1 MSQRHHT
8 KFLAIG
14 AGPAGYTAA
23 IYAARANLQPI
34 LVQGLQPGGQLT
46 ITTDVENY
54 PGFADAIQG
63 PWLMEQMEKQA
74 AHVGTRLIGDIIVS
88 ADLSKRPFTCVGDS
102 GDLYIAETLAICTGA
117 QARWLGLPSETA
129 FRGFGV
135 SACATCDGFFFRGK
149 EVVIVGGGN
158 TAVEEAIYL
167 TNHAT
172 RVTLVHRRN
181 TLRAEK
187 IMQDRLF
194 ANPKIDVVW
203 DSVVEEIL
211 GTQNPVHVTGVRLLD
226 VKTGERSELACDGV
240 FIAIGHTPVTEIFKG
255 QLALDAEG
263 YILTKPDSTATDSPG
278 VFAAGDVRD
287 KIFRQAVT
295 AAGMGCM
302 AALEAERF
310 LAAEEAT
317 AALRAAES
325 CRMKIN
331 NDRGSGIGRQEG

>member
-263 YILTKPDSTATDSPG
+263 YILTKPDSTATDIPG

-317 AALRAAES
+317 AALRAAE
-325 CRMKIN
+325 
-331 NDRGSGIGRQEG
+331 